1 MSAPRYVLVTP
12 AYNEERL
19 IRDTIES
26 ILSQTV
32 RPVEWVIVSDGST
45 DRTDEIVRSY
55 AERFSFIRL
64 VRVAEDHPHNFKARI
79 HALNLGLTSLR
90 SADYGFVGMLDAD
103 VSFGP
108 DYFST
113 LLAQLCS
120 DPRLA
125 IAGGIVVEP
134 GRGAPR
140 RLPDEDRRTV
150 ANAAQLL
157 RRSFY
162 ETIGELPMLPHGA
175 PDTYVEITARMNG
188 WEVRTFPELHVQH
201 HRQTGS
207 ARGLIRGRFRQG
219 RKDYSFGYLPDFE
232 ILKCIRRISETPFL
246 WGSAA
251 RFAGY
256 CWSALRRERPAV
268 SKEFLD
274 FLRNEQR
281 LRVRRALQ
289 FSLVARADANR

>member
-1 MSAPRYVLVTP
+1 LPSRAALSSSRG
-12 AYNEERL
+12 EER
-19 IRDTIES
+19 RDDSLMRIAVQSRMRPNCCAAASTKQSES
-26 ILSQTV
+26 C
-32 RPVEWVIVSDGST
+32 RC
-45 DRTDEIVRSY
+45 
-55 AERFSFIRL
+55 F
-64 VRVAEDHPHNFKARI
+64 
-79 HALNLGLTSLR
+79 
-90 SADYGFVGMLDAD
+90 
-103 VSFGP
+103 
-108 DYFST
+108 
-113 LLAQLCS
+113 
-120 DPRLA
+120 
-125 IAGGIVVEP
+125 
-134 GRGAPR
+134 
-140 RLPDEDRRTV
+140 
-150 ANAAQLL
+150 
-157 RRSFY
+157 
-162 ETIGELPMLPHGA
+162 HGA